1 MAQIQRFDLSPEE
14 LEHYRSAVNEPEDF
28 DLFWKNTLAAHPF
41 DVSVVTRERV
51 DTPLRALM
59 G

>member
-14 LEHYRSAVNEPEDF
+14 LEHYRPAVNEPEDF

-41 DVSVVTRERV
+41 DALAVIRERV